1 MKGLPLAEP
10 WFTVEDGKPM
20 MCDEN
25 GEWYPAERFSVVQPG
40 DILWVRE
47 TWAKDVGRY
56 MYRANYSDT
65 EKFYM
70 NGREIRTEANK
81 MITNQDKIN
90 ALFEELVPASG
101 KADSL
106 AGELV
111 RATSRIGYRF
121 YNDGDQLGV
130 GYGKETC
137 NPAGRFLIKKA
148 PKEIGDLVAA
158 LWGMYSE
165 DGYEAVLDVLV
176 GKVADYVDAN
186 PDLRSQ
192 PTEDMFD
199 YYDKYEDVDDSWEDD
214 EDDEDDDYYEDED
227 DDWE

>member
-1 MKGLPLAEP
+1 
-10 WFTVEDGKPM
+10 
-20 MCDEN
+20 
-25 GEWYPAERFSVVQPG
+25 
-40 DILWVRE
+40 
-47 TWAKDVGRY
+47 
-56 MYRANYSDT
+56 
-65 EKFYM
+65 
-70 NGREIRTEANK
+70 

-158 LWGMYSE
+158 LWGMYSK

-199 YYDKYEDVDDSWEDD
+199 YYDKYEDVDDFWEDD

>member
-1 MKGLPLAEP
+1 M
-10 WFTVEDGKPM
+10 T
-20 MCDEN
+20 
-25 GEWYPAERFSVVQPG
+25 
-40 DILWVRE
+40 
-47 TWAKDVGRY
+47 
-56 MYRANYSDT
+56 
-65 EKFYM
+65 
-70 NGREIRTEANK
+70 
-81 MITNQDKIN
+81 TNQDKIN

-199 YYDKYEDVDDSWEDD
+199 FYDKYEDVDDSWEED
-214 EDDEDDDYYEDED
+214 EEDDYYEDED
-227 DDWE
+227 DDLE

>member
-1 MKGLPLAEP
+1 
-10 WFTVEDGKPM
+10 
-20 MCDEN
+20 
-25 GEWYPAERFSVVQPG
+25 
-40 DILWVRE
+40 
-47 TWAKDVGRY
+47 
-56 MYRANYSDT
+56 
-65 EKFYM
+65 
-70 NGREIRTEANK
+70 

-158 LWGMYSE
+158 LWGMYTE

-199 YYDKYEDVDDSWEDD
+199 YYDKYEDVDDSWEED
-214 EDDEDDDYYEDED
+214 EDDEADDYYEDED